1 MSSRSVKTLVIILGT
16 LLFPVLKAHAE
27 SDTIAILRPVYST
40 YMLTAGS
47 AHSADTYLS
56 PIKYS
61 GWTVGFGY
69 QRLQAMAFNPRNWV
83 MRLKVDVAMQHTL
96 NSAQNATMWYAGIDA
111 SWAMMRRWRL
121 PHNLSAG
128 VGGEIWLNA
137 GCLYLD
143 RNGNNPASAKAAL
156 TIGPTAYA
164 TWSVNIR
171 SLPVQM
177 RYQASSPLVGAFFS
191 PDYGELYYEIYLG
204 NHSGLCHP
212 AWWGNYFRYL
222 HQLTADLV
230 FGSTR
235 LTLGYRGNIFTSEIN
250 HLVTRQFTHEAIIG
264 ISGEWISINPRKK
277 LSTQAQ
283 TISATY

>member
-1 MSSRSVKTLVIILGT
+1 MPHRILKPFLLILAS
-16 LLFPVLKAHAE
+16 LLFHGAEAHGA
-27 SDTIAILRPVYST
+27 SDTTAIIRPVYST

-47 AHSADTYLS
+47 AHCADTYLS
-56 PIKYS
+56 PIKYA
-61 GWTVGFGY
+61 GWAAGFGY
-69 QRLQAMAFNPRNWV
+69 QRLQAMSFSPRHWV
-83 MRLKVDVAMQHTL
+83 MRLKVDVGMQRTL
-96 NSAQNATMWYAGIDA
+96 NSARNATMWYAGIDA

-121 PHNLSAG
+121 PFNLSAG

-156 TIGPTAYA
+156 TVGPTAYA
-164 TWSVNIR
+164 TWSFTLR
-171 SLPVQM
+171 SLPLQL

-222 HQLTADLV
+222 HQLTADIVL
-230 FGSTR
+230 GSTR
-235 LTLGYRGNIFTSEIN
+235 LTVGYRGNIFSSKVN
-250 HLVTRQFTHEAIIG
+250 HLVSRQFSHEAIIG

-277 LSTQAQ
+277 LSAEAEI
-283 TISATY
+283 ISATY